1 MKRIPAKK
9 EKPTGGG
16 VGNIPPEPAQD
27 PRFGDLTPEWIA
39 WFRATRTP
47 EEFAARYAHRGI
59 K

>member
-1 MKRIPAKK
+1 MKRTSVKK
-9 EKPTGGG
+9 EKPTRVGS
-16 VGNIPPEPAQD
+16 GNIPPEPAQD

-39 WFRATRTP
+39 WYRATRTP

>member
-1 MKRIPAKK
+1 MKRTRK
-9 EKPTGGG
+9 EKPAASDGAVNTT
-16 VGNIPPEPAQD
+16 PEPAQD

>member
-1 MKRIPAKK
+1 MKRTRK
-9 EKPTGGG
+9 EKPAGGG
-16 VGNIPPEPAQD
+16 AVNTPPEPAQD

>member
-1 MKRIPAKK
+1 MKRTPAKK
-9 EKPTGGG
+9 EKPARVGA
-16 VGNIPPEPAQD
+16 GNIPTEPAQD